1 MYHKFTRSKGTYQIP
16 VRQDFDE
23 DISTYFNGD
32 IIFSEYD
39 IIDTENGKYIIG
51 LNDGKLYT
59 AYDERSGKPYFEKSD
74 AAKTS
79 VVNLTKVGLD
89 VFDKP
94 NGNILY
100 RANIDDTLM
109 ISLDGFRR
117 DQKSNIWV
125 EVGYREDNN
134 WKSGYVIYKTNRNN
148 FANLIIDGFRFTT
161 VLTDGVLDRNKI
173 EELRNTNPH
182 PEVMMF
188 AARRSSESKS
198 KKSKSK
204 KTTTTSTVKN
214 TDDSTLSSSE
224 ISNYKSSASFKVV
237 EEPSEE
243 TIAKNKVKAA
253 GRVDLYNSAKSI
265 EPKIKIRHPDIIQ
278 NARNFPEATHVN
290 NSKKSPAYRYDYW
303 IEPLTKEDV
312 ANIYKSE
319 DRNVRTLRDN
329 FNYNITYYNRFKKAL
344 PDDVL
349 TKGFMHIFFTRPD
362 LNILSSSGDELN
374 SVVAKDAFFKYKWM
388 QKKDLVKQL
397 VKDSGATSD
406 FLMLLSNKAS
416 SFSLNDESIKYADYG
431 KNYQNYSIMLGK
443 GIFDSLVAG
452 TFDIKYTDTR
462 DLDILALHK
471 MWIQYISNVYHGV
484 WDPKVTYIWKKI
496 IDYACSVNIIVT
508 AEDGETVLYW
518 SKYYG
523 VFPIN
528 VPYSSLSWD
537 AGTVLSKPDFSI
549 TYAYSWR
556 EEWNPAELTEI
567 NMNTFKSGAVK
578 QAQYIPI
585 FNNNYGRA
593 GTTWV
598 DAPFIEMIKDVDTN
612 GKNYGSGII
621 FKLRFRPGPNLY

>member
-1 MYHKFTRSKGTYQIP
+1 
-16 VRQDFDE
+16 
-23 DISTYFNGD
+23 
-32 IIFSEYD
+32 
-39 IIDTENGKYIIG
+39 
-51 LNDGKLYT
+51 
-59 AYDERSGKPYFEKSD
+59 
-74 AAKTS
+74 
-79 VVNLTKVGLD
+79 
-89 VFDKP
+89 
-94 NGNILY
+94 
-100 RANIDDTLM
+100 
-109 ISLDGFRR
+109 
-117 DQKSNIWV
+117 
-125 EVGYREDNN
+125 
-134 WKSGYVIYKTNRNN
+134 
-148 FANLIIDGFRFTT
+148 
-161 VLTDGVLDRNKI
+161 
-173 EELRNTNPH
+173 
-182 PEVMMF
+182 
-188 AARRSSESKS
+188 
-198 KKSKSK
+198 
-204 KTTTTSTVKN
+204 
-214 TDDSTLSSSE
+214 
-224 ISNYKSSASFKVV
+224 
-237 EEPSEE
+237 
-243 TIAKNKVKAA
+243 
-253 GRVDLYNSAKSI
+253 
-265 EPKIKIRHPDIIQ
+265 
-278 NARNFPEATHVN
+278 
-290 NSKKSPAYRYDYW
+290 
-303 IEPLTKEDV
+303 
-312 ANIYKSE
+312 
-319 DRNVRTLRDN
+319 
-329 FNYNITYYNRFKKAL
+329 
-344 PDDVL
+344 
-349 TKGFMHIFFTRPD
+349 MHIFFTRPD

-484 WDPKVTYIWKKI
+484 WDPNVTYIWKKI

-508 AEDGETVLYW
+508 AEDGETILYW

-598 DAPFIEMIKDVDTN
+598 DAPFIEMIKDVDSN